1 MSELSDDERNLL
13 RYQAEIG
20 RIIHVPVRGAFY
32 RHPLS
37 RGYIKERTADTQGAL
52 VVVTAAGRK
61 AQRAAGFIVL
71 NIWAAEGSGALHSVS
86 RNPTHDLLWRAPG
99 WAKQTQA

>member
-32 RHPLS
+32 QHPLS

-61 AQRAAGFIVL
+61 AQKAA
-71 NIWAAEGSGALHSVS
+71 SGWNLTLGVHV
-86 RNPTHDLLWRAPG
+86 
-99 WAKQTQA
+99 

>member
-13 RYQAEIG
+13 RHQAEIG